1 MQQVVAR
8 IFVGLAVA
16 LLSSLAAAQAYPD
29 KPIRVIVAV
38 PAGGTPDVVM
48 RMLAPGLSGLLGQ
61 QLVIDN
67 RGGAGSLIGTELAA
81 RALPDGYTLFFS
93 SPGSLTILPHLHK
106 QLAFDPLRD
115 FVPISLVCIGP
126 FLLLAHPAVPVRTV
140 KELIALARAEPGK
153 LNYASAG
160 NATPNHLAMES
171 FKSMAGVNI
180 THVPYKGAPQAVTDL
195 IGGSVELM
203 FNSIPPALP
212 HIRSG
217 RLRLLAVAGVR
228 RSPQLPDTPT
238 VSEAGVPGFEATTW
252 FGLLAPAKTPKQ
264 IIARLHELVVK
275 VVRAP
280 EMKSQF
286 EILGYEAIG
295 GSPAEFAAFIRV
307 ESEKYAKV
315 VKLSGAKID

>member
-1 MQQVVAR
+1 MR
-8 IFVGLAVA
+8 FVRGVFAGLAVA
-16 LLSSLAAAQAYPD
+16 LLPLPAAAQAYPD
-29 KPIRVIVAV
+29 KPIRVIVPV
-38 PAGGTPDVVM
+38 PAGGTPDVVA
-48 RMLAPGLSGLLGQ
+48 RMVAPGLSGLLGQ

-67 RGGAGSLIGTELAA
+67 RGGAGALIGTELAA
-81 RALPDGYTLFFS
+81 RAVPDGYTLFFS

-106 QLAFDPLRD
+106 KIAYDPIKD
-115 FVPISLVCIGP
+115 FAPVSLVCIGP
-126 FLLLAHPAVPVRTV
+126 FLLITHPAVPVRTV
-140 KELIALARAEPGK
+140 KDLIALANAEPGK

-160 NATPNHLAMES
+160 NGTPNHLAMEL

-217 RLRLLAVAGVR
+217 RLKLLAVASVR
-228 RSPQLPDTPT
+228 RSAQLPEVPT
-238 VSEAGVPGFEATTW
+238 VSETGVPGFEAITW
-252 FGLLAPAKTPKQ
+252 FGLLVPAKTPKQ
-264 IIARLHELVVK
+264 IVARLHELVVK

-286 EILGYEAIG
+286 ETLGYDAVG
-295 GSPAEFAAFIRV
+295 GSPEEFNAFIRA
-307 ESEKYAKV
+307 EFEKYAKV
-315 VKLSGAKID
+315 VKLSGAKVD